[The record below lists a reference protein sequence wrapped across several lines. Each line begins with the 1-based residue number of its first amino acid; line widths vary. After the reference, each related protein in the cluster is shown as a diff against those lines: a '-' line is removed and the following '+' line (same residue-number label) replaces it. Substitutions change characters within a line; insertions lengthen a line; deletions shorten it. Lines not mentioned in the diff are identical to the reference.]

1 MELAMSTMLFVP
13 LAVTLLGYCAYYWS
27 QVTTVMIADARHQR
41 VKRHLDWTASR
52 RTGLSKSGG
61 WRFW

>member
-1 MELAMSTMLFVP
+1 
-13 LAVTLLGYCAYYWS
+13 VTLMGYYAYYWG
-27 QVTTVMIADARHQR
+27 TLTNVMIDDARHQR
-41 VKRHLDWTASR
+41 VKRHLDWTAVR

>member
-1 MELAMSTMLFVP
+1 MSILLFVP
-13 LAVTLLGYCAYYWS
+13 LAVTLMAYYAYYWGML
-27 QVTTVMIADARHQR
+27 TNVMIDDARHQR
-41 VKRHLDWTASR
+41 VKRHLDWTAVR